1 MRRLL
6 LAGLLPLAL
15 PLHSPID
22 DVSLEYTKFPLAD
35 TYAASCEQVDKN
47 FGREQRLLV
56 RRYLSDV
63 HELVVNP
70 GSPNAGSGGF
80 ERYMDGTKEGT
91 FYPYDQDPL
100 SGWCGHGDDGGD
112 RVTWIVFDLNDF
124 SHDAIARATLRLTPD
139 VFPARATVRVDGP
152 CVAAGGVS
160 QPWHESEDFETTLN
174 WRTMPRVAQDDVPLC
189 TWHGDDA
196 LLYYE
201 RPVECDVTST
211 VVSAAHRAAL
221 DNVSSTVC
229 FRLSAGVS
237 ASAPPAGALPD
248 SFHRTYRRRAVTFF
262 SRELDDATRRS
273 VHHDDRALERGT
285 VAEAQNTQRP
295 NLLIEGS
302 GCGEFPDHVNRDA
315 ASCGS
320 WRAQDYTQAPIP
332 APTPRPTW
340 IPSPQPTPETMPTP
354 VPVPAPSS
362 LPTPLLPN
370 ATWPPTVSPTT
381 SAPTTSAPTS
391 APTSTMVP
399 TTSAPTTSAPT
410 TSAPTTS
417 APTTNSSS

>member
-1 MRRLL
+1 MKKLERRNSSEGVVIQRGASQLPAGLRYKRVEGALSKKSRDRQKIARRL
-6 LAGLLPLAL
+6 
-15 PLHSPID
+15 SND
-22 DVSLEYTKFPLAD
+22 
-35 TYAASCEQVDKN
+35 
-47 FGREQRLLV
+47 
-56 RRYLSDV
+56 
-63 HELVVNP
+63 
-70 GSPNAGSGGF
+70 
-80 ERYMDGTKEGT
+80 
-91 FYPYDQDPL
+91 
-100 SGWCGHGDDGGD
+100 SGW
-112 RVTWIVFDLNDF
+112 RVRFFVLEN
-124 SHDAIARATLRLTPD
+124 
-139 VFPARATVRVDGP
+139 
-152 CVAAGGVS
+152 
-160 QPWHESEDFETTLN
+160 
-174 WRTMPRVAQDDVPLC
+174 
-189 TWHGDDA
+189 DA

-315 ASCGS
+315 VSCGS

-381 SAPTTSAPTS
+381 SAPTTSAMT
-391 APTSTMVP
+391 
-399 TTSAPTTSAPT
+399 
-410 TSAPTTS
+410 
-417 APTTNSSS
+417 